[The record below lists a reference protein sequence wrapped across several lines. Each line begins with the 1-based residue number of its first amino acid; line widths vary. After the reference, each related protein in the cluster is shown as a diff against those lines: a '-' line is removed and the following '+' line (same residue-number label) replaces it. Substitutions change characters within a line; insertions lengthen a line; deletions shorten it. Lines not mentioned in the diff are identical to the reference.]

1 MLVNCQA
8 RKRPEGT
15 SNTYF
20 KVKEAN
26 LKKKNY
32 VQYDSNVMTFWRK
45 IILRRQE
52 KDQYGQGVGE
62 EEKNRREE
70 RILGQ

>member
-1 MLVNCQA
+1 
-8 RKRPEGT
+8 
-15 SNTYF
+15 
-20 KVKEAN
+20 
-26 LKKKNY
+26 
-32 VQYDSNVMTFWRK
+32 MTFWRK